1 MFLIILKLRK
11 LVSMQLRNYL
21 VYSDILPDQYKTK
34 QMYGKAILENPGTL
48 KCVLGCHKNLEIV

>member
-1 MFLIILKLRK
+1 
-11 LVSMQLRNYL
+11 MQLRNYL

-48 KCVLGCHKNLEIV
+48 KCVLGCHKNQEIV